1 MTQHGPFRHDKGVQ
15 GSELIQYQI
24 LDILT
29 GDLHLAPTE
38 SNQIRKSGMGSDG
51 NSLFEGQ
58 SDGFPH
64 GGWVAGVKSAGNVG
78 RGHVCQNFGVL
89 AKLIGSEAFSE
100 IAVQV
105 DGLDDARILS
115 SVSVERNS
123 TAQPINLD
131 FAGTKFLPCC
141 FEGDGLESNF

>member
-1 MTQHGPFRHDKGVQ
+1 MTKHGPFGHDKGVQ
-15 GSELIQYQI
+15 GSELVQHQI
-24 LDILT
+24 LDILI
-29 GDLHLAPTE
+29 GDLHRAPTE
-38 SNQIRKSGMGSDG
+38 SNQILKSGVGSDG

-64 GGWVAGVKSAGNVG
+64 GGGVAGVKSAGNVG
-78 RGHVCQNFGVL
+78 RGHVFQNLGVL
-89 AKLIGSEAFSE
+89 AKLVGSEAFSE

-105 DGLDDARILS
+105 DGLDDARIPS

-131 FAGTKFLPCC
+131 FAGTKFPPCC
-141 FEGDGLESNF
+141 FNGDGLESNF